1 MSSVTKPLML
11 DDTAKQIVEALT
23 QREMTQTRIREINE
37 AADAVGGA
45 IEAKAEEQLA
55 RIPEVTKLQEDV
67 EQNRSDIA
75 VLQAL
80 GLQIVNGQICQVYK
94 EA

>member
-1 MSSVTKPLML
+1 M
-11 DDTAKQIVEALT
+11 QW
-23 QREMTQTRIREINE
+23 
-37 AADAVGGA
+37 GGA

>member
-37 AADAVGGA
+37 AADAVGGGY
-45 IEAKAEEQLA
+45 
-55 RIPEVTKLQEDV
+55 R
-67 EQNRSDIA
+67 
-75 VLQAL
+75 
-80 GLQIVNGQICQVYK
+80 GQG
-94 EA
+94 